1 MILSFLQLLLWLQP
15 AAAGGGGGG
24 AGGGGG
30 GSGGGSSYCMMQAG
44 IMLAVLAF
52 TYFFMLRPEQKR
64 REEAEALLK
73 ALKKGM
79 KVRTTG
85 GILGEI
91 VSMDEHTVV
100 LAVADKV
107 RINVLRSHIAG
118 PEPDKRESAEA
129 KDKDAKDKGAKDAGD
144 KDAGDKDVKGGKK
157 PDEARG

>member
-15 AAAGGGGGG
+15 AAPGAGGGSGGGG
-24 AGGGGG
+24 AGGG
-30 GSGGGSSYCMMQAG
+30 SQYCMMQAG
-44 IMLAVLAF
+44 IMAAVLLF
-52 TYFFMLRPEQKR
+52 TYFFMIRPEQKR

-73 ALKKGM
+73 SLRKGM

-91 VSMDEHTVV
+91 VNLDEHTVV

-118 PEPDKRESAEA
+118 PEPDKRESAS
-129 KDKDAKDKGAKDAGD
+129 KDKDKEDKGAKKPEAASTDD
-144 KDAGDKDVKGGKK
+144 K
-157 PDEARG
+157 ARG